1 MRMQKQIRNCLK
13 ILIFII
19 VPLLAVFEIS
29 TFQNNDQKRMKNSST
44 RYTTNISKP
53 IIKSSTNGK
62 SSSLCSDY
70 INFSKIIYFGDRQ
83 RISYTTVLTTMYYFG
98 KSKHS
103 KKDYEKWSGTM
114 TRSIGAPIVAY
125 IDTKVEEKMIKR
137 FRDYNLTG

>member
-1 MRMQKQIRNCLK
+1 MQKQIRNCLK

-19 VPLLAVFEIS
+19 VPLLAVFELT
-29 TFQNNDQKRMKNSST
+29 TFQNNDQKRMKKSSV
-44 RYTTNISKP
+44 RYTTNIIKP
-53 IIKSSTNGK
+53 ITKSSTNEK

-70 INFSKIIYFGDRQ
+70 INISRIIYFGDRQ
-83 RISYTTVLTTMYYFG
+83 RISYTTVLTTMYFFG

>member
-1 MRMQKQIRNCLK
+1 MRKQIRNCLK
-13 ILIFII
+13 LLIFII

-29 TFQNNDQKRMKNSST
+29 TFQNNDQKRMKKKSSG
-44 RYTTNISKP
+44 RYTTNIIKP
-53 IIKSSTNGK
+53 
-62 SSSLCSDY
+62 SSLCSDY
-70 INFSKIIYFGDRQ
+70 INFSKVIYVGDRH
-83 RISYTTVLTTMYYFG
+83 RISHTTVLTTMYYFG